1 MSDARCSELSLA
13 SGEPLGA
20 TATTTREWLLVEV
33 RGGWSREVRGPDALP
48 EPVHEAIA
56 DWLTR
61 TPESRLLFVR
71 RLDRT
76 AGRLLAFRVRADESS
91 AEVRRLELDR
101 LEDLVRLEL
110 AVAGEPS
117 ALPLVLVCGHGSR
130 DPCCA
135 RRGTAAFRALVPVLG
150 EEQLWLSSHQGGHR
164 FAANVLVLPAGLQ
177 LGRVEPGDAPRVIG
191 AALGGRIVLSSYRGR
206 TWYERPVQAAELAT
220 RTAAAL
226 DGVDD
231 LRLIDVEG
239 ARVRFR
245 DRNGSDHAAVVEE
258 DVGPVVPASCD
269 GEPEPQTVFTARV
282 V

>member
-1 MSDARCSELSLA
+1 MNDARCSELSLA
-13 SGEPLGA
+13 LGEPLGA
-20 TATTTREWLLVEV
+20 TATTAREWLLVEV
-33 RGGWSREVRGPDALP
+33 RGGWSREVTGPDALP
-48 EPVHEAIA
+48 EPVHEAIS
-56 DWLTR
+56 DWLAR

-71 RLDRT
+71 RLDRPE
-76 AGRLLAFRVRADESS
+76 GRLLAFRVRADESV
-91 AEVRRLELDR
+91 AEVRRLEFDR

-117 ALPLVLVCGHGSR
+117 TLPLVLVCGHGSR

-135 RRGTAAFRALVPVLG
+135 RHGTAVFGALVPVLG

-177 LGRVEPGDAPRVIG
+177 LGRVEPADAQRVI
-191 AALGGRIVLSSYRGR
+191 AVALGGRIVLSRYRGR

-220 RTAAAL
+220 RKAAGL

-231 LRLIDVEG
+231 LRLLEVRG
-239 ARVRFR
+239 GRVHFQDR
-245 DRNGSDHAAVVEE
+245 DGSEHVALVEE
-258 DVGPVVPASCD
+258 TAGPIVPASCGD
-269 GEPEPQTVFTARV
+269 EPEPQTVFTARV